1 MCATIQIWSRLAP
14 FSHKISLSYPHTVI
28 EPIYKVLRKEKKMKE
43 YTFICPHCG
52 KAVEVDENGYAAI
65 IKQIRDDAFQADLEE
80 QKRVMETEREKAV
93 ELAKT
98 QAAMEFREKEHELD
112 SQMQNLRSDL
122 KAAKENAET
131 AAKLSANDA
140 ERKYGAI
147 LSEKELEIAKLH
159 EQVRS
164 AKTDTELAVAKAEAE
179 ANERFAKQQE
189 VVANLKAKNEM
200 AEAQAKLH
208 EQELV
213 ARYEG
218 QLKDK
223 DALVEY
229 YRDLKARQ
237 STKMIGETLEQHCEA
252 AFNQVRAIGF
262 QNAYFEK
269 DNEVSAS
276 GSKGDFI
283 FRDYDENGMEY
294 VSIMME
300 MKNENETTASKHK
313 NTDFLKELDKDRRE
327 KGCEYAV
334 LVTMLEADNEFYNN
348 GIVDMSH
355 VYPKMYVI
363 RPQFLIPFITI
374 IRNAARSSIAYKRE
388 LEEQKAQNI
397 DVTNFEAKL
406 LDFKDKFSRNYTL
419 ASDRFSKAIDE
430 IDKTI
435 DHLQKVKDNLLSSEN
450 NLRLANNKLDDLTIK
465 RLTRGNKTMQ
475 QMFADTQAQ
484 AVLPESE
491 KE

>member
-1 MCATIQIWSRLAP
+1 
-14 FSHKISLSYPHTVI
+14 
-28 EPIYKVLRKEKKMKE
+28 MKE

-93 ELAKT
+93 ELAKA

-131 AAKLSANDA
+131 AAKLSANEA
-140 ERKYGAI
+140 EQKYGAI
-147 LSEKELEIAKLH
+147 LSEKELEITKLH

-218 QLKDK
+218 QLK
-223 DALVEY
+223 
-229 YRDLKARQ
+229 
-237 STKMIGETLEQHCEA
+237 
-252 AFNQVRAIGF
+252 
-262 QNAYFEK
+262 
-269 DNEVSAS
+269 
-276 GSKGDFI
+276 
-283 FRDYDENGMEY
+283 
-294 VSIMME
+294 
-300 MKNENETTASKHK
+300 
-313 NTDFLKELDKDRRE
+313 DKDRRE

-406 LDFKDKFSRNYTL
+406 LDFKDKFGRNYTL

>member
-1 MCATIQIWSRLAP
+1 
-14 FSHKISLSYPHTVI
+14 
-28 EPIYKVLRKEKKMKE
+28 MKE

-122 KAAKENAET
+122 KAAKKNAET
-131 AAKLSANDA
+131 AAKLSANEA
-140 ERKYGAI
+140 EQKYGAI
-147 LSEKELEIAKLH
+147 LSEKELEITKLH

-374 IRNAARSSIAYKRE
+374 VRNAARSSIAYKRE

-406 LDFKDKFSRNYTL
+406 LDFKDKFGRNYTL